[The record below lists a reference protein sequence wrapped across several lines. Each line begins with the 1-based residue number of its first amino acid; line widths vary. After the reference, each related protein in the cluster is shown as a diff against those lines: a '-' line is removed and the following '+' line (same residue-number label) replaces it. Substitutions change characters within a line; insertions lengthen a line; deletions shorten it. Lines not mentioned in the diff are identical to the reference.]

1 MSKARILV
9 VEDEWLVA
17 QGIAESLGELGYEVA
32 GMAASGEETL
42 RLAAEAHP
50 DLVLMDI
57 LLKGDMDGI
66 EAAEHLRRRF
76 DLPVV
81 FLTAYADPQTLGRA
95 KVTEPFGYLL
105 KPFEVRELHS
115 IIEIA
120 LYKARAEKRLQHL
133 HQILHAIR
141 NVNQLITTE
150 KDRHRL
156 IEQACRLLAE
166 GRGYFTAWIALLNEQ
181 GQVSAA
187 AVAGEATSAT
197 RSWPCCSRAICLPAA
212 VRLGNT
218 LTR

>member
-1 MSKARILV
+1 
-9 VEDEWLVA
+9 
-17 QGIAESLGELGYEVA
+17 
-32 GMAASGEETL
+32 MAASGEETL

-76 DLPVV
+76 NLPVV

-120 LYKARAEKRLQHL
+120 LYKARA
-133 HQILHAIR
+133 
-141 NVNQLITTE
+141 V
-150 KDRHRL
+150 
-156 IEQACRLLAE
+156 
-166 GRGYFTAWIALLNEQ
+166 
-181 GQVSAA
+181 
-187 AVAGEATSAT
+187 
-197 RSWPCCSRAICLPAA
+197 
-212 VRLGNT
+212 
-218 LTR
+218 